1 MIMERIFK
9 KRGQASLEYMVMLA
23 LSLGIFASILYVTN
37 SLITSSST
45 QIGADAAFRAVEGI
59 KEASDFIYTHGHP
72 SKTQINVRIPSNI
85 ENISIGNKIVRI
97 GISSGLSYTDIYDVT
112 RGNMTSD
119 LSVICPS
126 GNCREGYYVLN
137 VESMNPALGGYD
149 VNITVV

>member
-23 LSLGIFASILYVTN
+23 LSLGIFAAILYVTN
-37 SLITSSST
+37 SLIISSST

-72 SKTQINVRIPSNI
+72 SKTQINVRIPANI
-85 ENISIGNKIVRI
+85 ENISVQNRVVKIS
-97 GISSGLSYTDIYDVT
+97 ISSGLSYTDIYDVT
-112 RGNMTSD
+112 KGNMTSEI
-119 LSVICPS
+119 SAICPV

-137 VESMNPALGGYD
+137 VESMNPAVSGYD
-149 VNITVV
+149 VNVTVV